1 MSDYERYGDYN
12 EVDEAP
18 SQNKTLKIIKL
29 VAIFLCF
36 FVAAALLFRV
46 FTFNYY
52 PKSMKTLYFN
62 DTLTAYYNVTE
73 GDIGAESQTWRNYGY
88 DDPDEGNFFCS
99 NLVVIREAGQLQ
111 VTVRYNTALMDK
123 LAVRHGID
131 APSPDDTAIYSFSLA
146 GLRASDEIAEDS
158 EDAAKPIDST
168 ATVARTDSFLMYRYM
183 RLVFDGI
190 DFGSESDGD
199 NLEWLRLEIKVSGT
213 KESEPYKILI
223 YQNNEG
229 YSKFE
234 EYKLKGGE
242 API

>member
-1 MSDYERYGDYN
+1 MSDFERYGDYN

-18 SQNKTLKIIKL
+18 SQNKTLKIIKF

-52 PKSMKTLYFN
+52 PKDMKTLYFN
-62 DTLTAYYNVTE
+62 DTLTAYYNATG

-111 VTVRYNTALMDK
+111 VTVRYNTSLMAK
-123 LAVRHGID
+123 LGQRHGID
-131 APSPDDTAIYSFSLA
+131 TPSPDDTSIYSFSLA
-146 GLRASDEIAEDS
+146 GLRASDEIADGS
-158 EDAAKPIDST
+158 EDAAKPVDAT
-168 ATVARTDSFLMYRYM
+168 VTVARTNAFLMYRYV

-190 DFGSESDGD
+190 DFGSTEAGD
-199 NLEWLRLEIKVSGT
+199 NLEWLRLEINVSGN
-213 KESEPYKILI
+213 KEYSPYKILI

-234 EYKLKGGE
+234 EYKLERGE
-242 API
+242 APQ